1 MILELDKPIG
11 VFFLVLELIGISLAV
26 DVIMRG
32 RTPQGTVAWAVALVM
47 MPLLSIPFYLIFG
60 SRRFLGYV
68 RALRKGKERIHERA
82 RQIRDEMG
90 DWRMENRDPELTAF
104 ERLARLP
111 FTHGNRVSLLID
123 GEATFAAIFA
133 AIETAQSSVLVQFYT
148 IKNDGLGI
156 RLRELLERKA
166 RQGVEVLFIA
176 DRIGSNSLPES
187 YLKSLRLAGAEAEF
201 FRTKKFGTI
210 RFQINFRNHRKIVV
224 VDGRIGFIGGLN
236 VGDEY
241 LGLVPA
247 LSPWRDT
254 QLEIEGPAV
263 KALQLAFAEDWNWIT
278 GRLPQRDW
286 ACPRPPAGATCEALV
301 IATGPADELE
311 SCSLL
316 FGQAIAR
323 ARKRLWIACPYFVP
337 ENDIL
342 HALQLAALR
351 GVEVRILIPSR
362 SDNLLVRLSAYSY
375 FEEAGR
381 AGVRF
386 WRWKEGFMHQ
396 KVVLVDDDLAF
407 VGTANMDNRSFRIN
421 FEITA
426 ILHDREAAGDVEKM
440 LRQDFS
446 RSEAVGSPSRLMN
459 TWFARLA
466 VRLARLLSP
475 LQ

>member
-11 VFFLVLELIGISLAV
+11 LFYLLLELVGITLAI

-47 MPLLSIPFYLIFG
+47 MPMLSIPCYLIFG
-60 SRRFLGYV
+60 SRRFIGYV
-68 RALRKGKERIHERA
+68 RALRKGKERIHDRA
-82 RQIRDEMG
+82 RQLREDLG
-90 DWRMENRDPELTAF
+90 DWRIESRAPELTAF

-111 FTHGNRVSLLID
+111 FTHGNRTKLLID

-133 AIETAQSSVLVQFYT
+133 AIEAAQTSVLVQYYT
-148 IKNDGLGI
+148 VQNDGLGN

-166 RQGVEVLFIA
+166 KQGVEVLFIA
-176 DRIGSNSLPES
+176 DRIGSAGLPES

-210 RFQINFRNHRKIVV
+210 RYQINFRNHRKIVV
-224 VDGRIGFIGGLN
+224 VDGRIGFVGGLN

-254 QLEIEGPAV
+254 HLEIEGPAV
-263 KALQLAFAEDWNWIT
+263 KALQLAFAEDWHWIT

-286 ACPRPPAGATCEALV
+286 TCPPPSAGSGGEALI

-351 GVEVRILIPSR
+351 GVEVRVLIPSR
-362 SDNLLVRLSAYSY
+362 SDNPLVRLSAYSY

-386 WRWKEGFMHQ
+386 WRWKDGFMHQ

-407 VGTANMDNRSFRIN
+407 IGTANMDNRSFRIN

-426 ILHDREAAGDVEKM
+426 VLHDREAAAAVDKM
-440 LRQDFS
+440 LRQDFN
-446 RSEAVGSPSRLMN
+446 RSQAVGSPSRLMS
-459 TWFARLA
+459 TWLARLA
-466 VRLARLLSP
+466 VRLSRLLSP